1 MAYCFT
7 SSVKFQGQFLIADG
21 IKGRGY
27 PMGGRLRGRSR
38 APPLRGGGRFSCSKG
53 NVARANN
60 VRPYVAVQNQGSV
73 IPTTEIPHSIQY
85 NGSVNDRY

>member
-1 MAYCFT
+1 M
-7 SSVKFQGQFLIADG
+7 ADG

-38 APPLRGGGRFSCSKG
+38 APPLRHGGRFSCSKG
-53 NVARANN
+53 NAARANN
-60 VRPYVAVQNQGSV
+60 VRPYMAVQNQGSV
-73 IPTTEIPHSIQY
+73 VPTTEIPYSIQY